1 MVDGSSGE
9 QGAGAGVILASPEG
23 EKVSYTIKFEF
34 KATNNQTKYGA
45 FIGGLKLAQALQA
58 KRVKVRTNSQLVIN
72 HLNGS
77 FQVKDKKMEEYF
89 KYVK

>member
-9 QGAGAGVILASPEG
+9 QGARAWVILASPEG
-23 EKVSYTIKFEF
+23 ENVSYVIKFEF
-34 KATNNQTKYGA
+34 KATNNQIEYEA
-45 FIGGLKLAQALQA
+45 FIGGLNLVQALQA
-58 KRVKVRTNSQLVIN
+58 KRVKVRTDSQLMIN

-77 FQVKDKKMEEYF
+77 FQVKDKKMEKYF